1 MRTAIIILNYND
13 VKNTKRLSKTL
24 NQYSIID
31 KIIVVDNCSPNHDFE
46 KLQSLKNH
54 KTDVIQSDKNGGY
67 SYGNNFGLQ
76 YLEEKYGLFDYIIIS
91 NPDIEIEEDAIVY
104 TIRFLEKHPDVALGA
119 PRVQDLDGN
128 KYLLSGWKFRNIY
141 EDAVLQSEMLTRK
154 YIKTDIM
161 RLYSESERNQRY
173 AYADCIS
180 GCFFIIK
187 GVVFQKIG
195 YFDPHLFIYGEEDII
210 GRKVH
215 NLGYRA
221 VVLNDVKVVHYE
233 SVSIKKTIRR
243 RKQLKH
249 LHKSLKYYY
258 KHYDDSV
265 TLQDLFRFDC
275 YYYFGN
281 LEFLVKNN
289 SFLRKC
295 ASIFKKCIKVFQKS
309 IQMFYRKGK
318 KMINRYRFYHS
329 HILKNGKKNILFV
342 VHKWNDDIYNNQ
354 NIGGSLYTAIDI
366 LKNVLD
372 DYNVLV
378 MYPVQNCYHLSLYSD
393 DGFICLED
401 GYASPNFS
409 LKSVSYDSFVLNM
422 IQRCHLEIVH
432 IHSLIGHYSSIVD
445 IAKEHGCKV
454 IFSLHDF
461 YPYCINYFLLNPKD
475 RYCNLDV
482 KQCKKCISRFCS
494 YDNLLQWR
502 DDMNRILHL
511 SDFVIA
517 PSEYLKNTFQK
528 LYDNLSIQIIE
539 HRTDVDKVDVGD
551 YHGEEPLRIAFLGG
565 ISRIKGSELLKK
577 LVDENQ
583 KKKSFLEIHLFG
595 VSDISEL
602 NHNSQNYICHG
613 EYKREELLPLLKKNK
628 IHLTCIFSIIP
639 ETYSYTLSE
648 AVLSGT
654 PILAIDLGAVGERV
668 RKNDIGWL
676 ISEQSSAKDILNILH
691 KIKDNPKEYQLK
703 RKNVKK
709 YQLKIQ
715 DTRKMAD
722 QYRRLYEVNKKN

>member
-13 VKNTKRLSKTL
+13 LKNTKRLSKTL
-24 NQYSIID
+24 NQYAIID
-31 KIIVVDNCSPNHDFE
+31 KIVVVDNCSPNHDFE
-46 KLQSLKNH
+46 KLQSLRNR

-67 SYGNNFGLQ
+67 SYGNNFGLH

-91 NPDIEIEEDAIVY
+91 NPDIEIEESAIDY
-104 TIRFLEKHPDVALGA
+104 TIRFLEKHSKVALGA

-141 EDAVLQSEMLTRK
+141 EDSVLQSEMLTRK
-154 YIKTDIM
+154 HIKTDIM
-161 RLYSESERNQRY
+161 RLYPEVERDQKY

-187 GVVFQKIG
+187 GKVFQKIG
-195 YFDPHLFIYGEEDII
+195 YFDSHLFIYGEEDII

-265 TLQDLFRFDC
+265 TWKDLFRFDC

-281 LEFLVKNN
+281 LEYFIKNN
-289 SFLRKC
+289 AFLRKIV
-295 ASIFKKCIKVFQKS
+295 SFSKKCIRS
-309 IQMFYRKGK
+309 IKKIIYTLYRKVK
-318 KMINRYRFYHS
+318 KVINRRRFYS
-329 HILKNGKKNILFV
+329 STILKNGKKNILFI
-342 VHKWNDDIYNNQ
+342 VHKWNDDIYNTQ

-366 LKNVLD
+366 LKNVLN

-378 MYPVQNCYHLSLYSD
+378 MYPVQNCYHLSLYSN
-393 DGFICLED
+393 DGFVCLED
-401 GYASPNFS
+401 GYATPDFS
-409 LKSVSYDSFVLNM
+409 LKSSSYDSFVENV
-422 IQRCHLEIVH
+422 IQRSHIEIVH
-432 IHSLIGHYSSIVD
+432 IHSLIGHYSSVVD
-445 IAKEHGCKV
+445 IAKKNNCTV

-461 YPYCINYFLLNPKD
+461 YPYCINYFLLNPKGK
-475 RYCNLDV
+475 YCKLDE
-482 KQCKKCISRFCS
+482 KQCKTCISHFCS
-494 YDNLLQWR
+494 YDDLLQWR
-502 DDMNRILHL
+502 NDMNRILHL
-511 SDFVIA
+511 SDYVVA
-517 PSEYLKNTFQK
+517 PSEYLKDTFQK
-528 LYDNLSIQIIE
+528 LYGNLPIQIIE
-539 HRTDVDKVDVGD
+539 HRTDVHKVDVGN
-551 YHGEEPLRIAFLGG
+551 YHKGEPLRVAFLGG
-565 ISRIKGSELLKK
+565 ISKIKGSELLKK
-577 LVDENQ
+577 LIDENKQ
-583 KKKSFLEIHLFG
+583 KNSFLEIHLFG
-595 VSDISEL
+595 ISDIPEL
-602 NHNSQNYICHG
+602 NHNSQNYIFHG
-613 EYKREELLPLLKKNK
+613 AYKREELLPLLKKNK
-628 IHLTCIFSIIP
+628 IHLSCIFSIIP

-648 AVLSGT
+648 AVLAGT

-668 RKNDIGWL
+668 KNNDIGWL
-676 ISEQSSAKDILNILH
+676 ISEHTSVKDILKILQ
-691 KIKDNPKEYQLK
+691 KIKDDPKEYQQK

-715 DTRKMAD
+715 DTKKMAN
-722 QYRRLYEVNKKN
+722 QYRRLYEKNKQD